1 MSWCESFFRVF
12 GAFPNTWREL
22 YSQSW
27 RTIVCPKVTLPYLHR
42 APRLLYMNLSSEF
55 PQGTSSQDST
65 RVDPRLLPTPDYG
78 TLGPGSDI
86 ANLGQGTSP
95 IAARKMSPGVV
106 QLLAA
111 GIGMF
116 AAIVAGTLG
125 LSRRAVTRSAKTNQ
139 PVSDASFSP
148 IDGMQAQKQ
157 AETLL
162 EQAVGHSP
170 GAVQQISARVD
181 WWKGQVQWTS
191 QIANLTT
198 AALNSNDMRVRA
210 SGVEVELAAYGLSKN
225 SQSLEYLL
233 KTAESP
239 DHAQKIWA
247 LWTLGL
253 MANRSVE
260 TNRVVE
266 VLQGHLQ
273 DSDVDSRR
281 WAVEGLALSGSDVAI
296 DTLLKV
302 MHDDASPE
310 VRERAACGI
319 ATSGMF
325 SSEQRMRAV
334 PRLLNYTDDPLL
346 DAQTHAWAFH
356 ALADITQQKMPHD
369 AAAWRSWYE
378 STRN

>member
-1 MSWCESFFRVF
+1 MGRTVSANRAEQSFD
-12 GAFPNTWREL
+12 
-22 YSQSW
+22 
-27 RTIVCPKVTLPYLHR
+27 PKVTLPYLHL

-55 PQGTSSQDST
+55 PQGTSSQPEGT
-65 RVDPRLLPTPDYG
+65 PVDPRLLPTPDYG

-86 ANLGQGTSP
+86 PNLGQGVSQTP
-95 IAARKMSPGVV
+95 ARKTPAPTV

-116 AAIVAGTLG
+116 AAIVAGTL
-125 LSRRAVTRSAKTNQ
+125 SHSHRTVTRSAERGPMNE
-139 PVSDASFSP
+139 PVSGVSSGP
-148 IDGMQAQKQ
+148 IDGTRAQKQ

-162 EQAVGHSP
+162 ERAVGRSP
-170 GAVQQISARVD
+170 GAVEQISAEVD
-181 WWKGQVQWTS
+181 RWKGQVQWTS

-198 AALNSNDMRVRA
+198 AALNSNDMRVRE

-247 LWTLGL
+247 LWALGL
-253 MANRSVE
+253 MANRAVE
-260 TNRVVE
+260 TDRVVN
-266 VLQGHLQ
+266 VLTNHLQ

-296 DTLLKV
+296 DTLLKTI
-302 MHDDASPE
+302 HADGSPE

-319 ATSGMF
+319 ASSGMF
-325 SSEQRMRAV
+325 TSEQRMRAV
-334 PRLLNYTDDPLL
+334 PQLLNYTDDPSL

-356 ALADITQQKMPHD
+356 ALSDITQQKLPND
-369 AAAWRSWYE
+369 AAAWRNWYE

>member
-1 MSWCESFFRVF
+1 
-12 GAFPNTWREL
+12 
-22 YSQSW
+22 
-27 RTIVCPKVTLPYLHR
+27 
-42 APRLLYMNLSSEF
+42 MNLSSEF
-55 PQGTSSQDST
+55 PQGTSSQPEGT
-65 RVDPRLLPTPDYG
+65 PVDPRVLPTPDYG
-78 TLGPGSDI
+78 TLGLGSDV
-86 ANLGQGTSP
+86 ANLGQGTSQTP
-95 IAARKMSPGVV
+95 ARKTPAPIV

-116 AAIVAGTLG
+116 VAIAAGTL
-125 LSRRAVTRSAKTNQ
+125 SHSHRTVTRSAKTNQ
-139 PVSDASFSP
+139 PISGTTSGP
-148 IDGMQAQKQ
+148 IDGMRAQRQ

-170 GAVQQISARVD
+170 GAVEQISAEVD
-181 WWKGQVQWTS
+181 RWEGQVQWTS

-198 AALNSNDMRVRA
+198 AALNSNDMRVRE

-247 LWTLGL
+247 LWALGL
-253 MANRSVE
+253 MANRAVE
-260 TNRVVE
+260 TDRVVE
-266 VLQGHLQ
+266 VLKGHLQ

-296 DTLLKV
+296 DTLLKT

-310 VRERAACGI
+310 VRERSACGI
-319 ATSGMF
+319 ASSGMF
-325 SSEQRMRAV
+325 SSEQRIRAV
-334 PRLLNYTDDPLL
+334 PQLLNYTDDPSL

-356 ALADITQQKMPHD
+356 ALADITQQKLPND